1 MATTTVSSSAKRT
14 SEQAGFI
21 ASPPPKHR
29 KLNTSLALA
38 LSPPAD
44 SKNND
49 GAALLSFAN
58 DQPLAAQQ
66 ESEQARIDH
75 YRRTWVIEFDSDF
88 SSLEGTHSKKRA
100 SMWQLFDFGRYDD
113 REVQCAIHS
122 PTERPLRLTCKVK
135 LEGSWQHFQGCIDL
149 NACEGKFVVASGS
162 LMRTDMGESE
172 EETETET
179 DEDDDDEVTDDD
191 L

>member
-58 DQPLAAQQ
+58 DQPLTAQQ

-122 PTERPLRLTCKVK
+122 PAERPLRLTCKVK

-179 DEDDDDEVTDDD
+179 DEDDDEVTDDD